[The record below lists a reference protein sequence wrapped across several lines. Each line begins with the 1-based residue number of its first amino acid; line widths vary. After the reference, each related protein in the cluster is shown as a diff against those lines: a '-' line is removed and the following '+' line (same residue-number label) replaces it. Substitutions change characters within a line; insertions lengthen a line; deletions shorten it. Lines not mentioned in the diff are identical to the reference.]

1 MLAGHGLD
9 MTSAAPWATL
19 RPLALARIG
28 PADGQAPAP
37 EGPTQGGLLCRF
49 GRLAARNRITDVI
62 RVTSPRITLRL
73 YAIGPHGAG
82 GAQGNEM
89 RRLRAGR
96 GAPADSVSGWAGCL
110 LSGLRLPALPVRP
123 AVKSAAVPPR
133 PATAQAVPGSTTR
146 LSPGA
151 PISGRSP
158 GRLAGPAY
166 QHPAPPTVS
175 GSAAP
180 LAGHCAGQPRRGG
193 KRGRAACGR
202 ATRRRTARQG

>member
-1 MLAGHGLD
+1 MGRHLPRKA
-9 MTSAAPWATL
+9 L
-19 RPLALARIG
+19 RKGAYCAVS
-28 PADGQAPAP
+28 
-37 EGPTQGGLLCRF
+37 GGT
-49 GRLAARNRITDVI
+49 AARNRITDVI

-82 GAQGNEM
+82 SAQGNEM
-89 RRLRAGR
+89 RRLQAGR

-110 LSGLRLPALPVRP
+110 LSGLRLPTLPVRP
-123 AVKSAAVPPR
+123 AVQAVAVPPR

-146 LSPGA
+146 LTPGA
-151 PISGRSP
+151 PLAGRSP
-158 GRLAGPAY
+158 GHLSGPAS

-193 KRGRAACGR
+193 KKGKRRLRAGYQTGDQRVKDSTSGRPSL
-202 ATRRRTARQG
+202 TR